1 MSFVVGTEGLRQFD
15 VRFAV
20 CAGSIAARIC
30 FLVFPSGMVEA
41 LRLEVKKRIA
51 KPARSTYCGLLRPYR
66 HARQANEI
74 PPALNAR
81 VRGTGDSKAPG
92 EGRDAAEA
100 RVTDMVRR
108 SEVSA
113 ERRKS

>member
-51 KPARSTYCGLLRPYR
+51 KPARSTYCGLLRPFR
-66 HARQANEI
+66 AFPKGFLTQ
-74 PPALNAR
+74 
-81 VRGTGDSKAPG
+81 GS
-92 EGRDAAEA
+92 GRCAAS
-100 RVTDMVRR
+100 TLG
-108 SEVSA
+108 
-113 ERRKS
+113 